1 MVIKDSK
8 RSRKEAGEDQYGSI
22 FSISGPVIVAEN
34 MLGCAMYELVR
45 VGHDRLVGEVIR
57 IDGDKCTVQVY
68 EETAGVTVGDPVA
81 RTGKP
86 LSVELGP
93 GLMETIYDGIQRP
106 LKSISHVAESIYIP
120 RGIDVPSLNRET
132 KWDFQPGELK
142 VGDHI
147 TGGDVFGS
155 VYENSLLDNHRIL
168 LPPRARGT
176 ITHIAEKGSYTVEDK
191 VLEVEFDGKK
201 TEYTMM
207 HNWPTRVPRPV
218 NEKLPS
224 DSPFIVGQ
232 RVLDALFTS
241 VQGGTV
247 CIPGA
252 FGCGKTVISQ
262 SVSKFSNSDI
272 IIYVG
277 CGERGNEMAEVLMD
291 FPELSI
297 EIGGRKEP
305 IMKRTSLIA
314 NTSNMPVAAREASI
328 YTGITV
334 AEYFRD
340 QGKNVAMMADSTSR
354 WAEALR
360 EISGRLGEMPAD
372 QGFPAYLG
380 AKLASFYERAGHV
393 TALGSPERKG
403 SVSIVGAVSPPGGDF
418 SDPVTSSTLGIVQV
432 FWGLD
437 KKLAQRKHFPSINTS
452 LSYTKYTTILDK
464 FYEKEHPEFPRLRDR
479 IRELLSN
486 SEDLD
491 QVVQLVGK
499 SALGDP
505 DKITL
510 DVAALLKDDFLQQN
524 GYSEYDQFCPMW
536 KTEYMMKAFMGF
548 HDESQKAIAQG
559 HSWSKVREATSQIQ
573 NQLRSMKFEVPSEGE
588 EKISKKYDDLLQQMT
603 EKFASVMDEWMEL
616 HSMTR
621 IVLLSQSR
629 YGRASGLLVGLT
641 SSFSILIYAYIEQR
655 INVNDPGLITLVNK
669 LQDVFTTVGVQNP
682 IDLPQIA
689 VVGSQSS
696 GKSSVLEN
704 IVGRDFLPRG
714 TGIVTRRPLILQLI
728 NRSAPNPHHGQVNGV
743 NGDTKTTAD
752 KENNVEE
759 WGEFLHIP
767 GQKFHDFNK
776 IREEIVKET
785 ESKTG
790 RNAGISPAPINLRIY
805 SPNVLT
811 LTLVDLPGLTKVPV
825 GDQPRDIERQIKD
838 MVLKQIQKPNA
849 IILAVTAAN
858 TDLAN
863 SDGLKLAREVDPE
876 GQRTIGVLTKVD
888 LMDEGTDV
896 VDILAGR
903 IIPLRLGYV
912 PVVNRGQRDIEN
924 KKAISFALE
933 NEKNF
938 FENHKA
944 YRNKSSYC
952 GTPYLARKLNL
963 ILMMH
968 IKNTLP
974 DIKARISSSL
984 QKYSAELAQLG
995 DSMLGNSSNIV
1006 QIITEFCNEYRT
1018 VLDGNNQELSSIE
1031 LSGGA
1036 RISFVFH
1043 ELYSNGVKAVDP
1055 FDIVKD
1061 GDIRVMLHNSSGPSP
1076 ALFVGTT
1083 AFEVI
1088 VKQQI
1093 KRLEEPSLKCVSLV
1107 YDELVRI
1114 LSQLLNKQLFRRY
1127 PALKEKFHAVVINFY
1142 KKVLEPTNK
1151 LVKDLVAMEACYV
1164 NTGHPDFLNG
1174 HRAMAIVNDRHNAS
1188 KPTQVDPKTGKPLPP
1203 SAIPPRAS
1211 SPSLDLPS
1219 DSGTGFF
1226 GSFFAPKNKKKMAA
1240 MDSPP
1245 PQLKASGTLSEK
1257 EAQEVEVIK
1266 LLINSYFNITRRT
1279 MIDMVPKAIMLSLVQ
1294 HTKDEM
1300 QRELLEQMYR
1310 TNELDDLLRESEHTI
1325 RRRKE
1330 CQQMVES
1337 LSKASEIVSQEII
1350 QTTVAHRQANFQIV
1364 LLSHLG
1370 AITTMSHQIIDV
1382 IGSLNTDLVT
1392 RTTRFPKP
1400 GETITSKSF
1409 STGCGGKGAN
1419 QAVACARLSRHKGVP
1434 SNISVRMVGAVGDDL
1449 FGRTLVASLKEN
1461 DIDTS
1466 CIQTMRGQSSGT
1478 AVVIVEERTGE
1489 NQILITPG
1497 ANQSLRPEMFVELPA
1512 PLPSLIVLQLEI
1524 PPETVIQV
1532 IDSAKS
1538 QRVPVLL
1545 NPAPALVLP
1554 KHVFCH
1560 LDHLI
1565 MNKGEAE
1572 VLAQS
1577 YGLKTSLFNEEF
1589 HQLNVRNVV
1598 VTIGSEGASFSADYG
1613 DCKGLA
1619 PSGEVEKVVDT
1630 TGAGDTFVGAYA
1642 VNIVKGLD
1650 VRDAVTLANRP
1661 ASKAVE
1667 KEGAQDSIPWQDEVD
1682 FGPLA
1687 YKLGS

>member
-1 MVIKDSK
+1 
-8 RSRKEAGEDQYGSI
+8 
-22 FSISGPVIVAEN
+22 
-34 MLGCAMYELVR
+34 
-45 VGHDRLVGEVIR
+45 
-57 IDGDKCTVQVY
+57 
-68 EETAGVTVGDPVA
+68 
-81 RTGKP
+81 
-86 LSVELGP
+86 
-93 GLMETIYDGIQRP
+93 
-106 LKSISHVAESIYIP
+106 
-120 RGIDVPSLNRET
+120 
-132 KWDFQPGELK
+132 
-142 VGDHI
+142 
-147 TGGDVFGS
+147 
-155 VYENSLLDNHRIL
+155 
-168 LPPRARGT
+168 
-176 ITHIAEKGSYTVEDK
+176 
-191 VLEVEFDGKK
+191 
-201 TEYTMM
+201 
-207 HNWPTRVPRPV
+207 
-218 NEKLPS
+218 
-224 DSPFIVGQ
+224 
-232 RVLDALFTS
+232 
-241 VQGGTV
+241 
-247 CIPGA
+247 
-252 FGCGKTVISQ
+252 
-262 SVSKFSNSDI
+262 
-272 IIYVG
+272 
-277 CGERGNEMAEVLMD
+277 MA
-291 FPELSI
+291 
-297 EIGGRKEP
+297 
-305 IMKRTSLIA
+305 
-314 NTSNMPVAAREASI
+314 
-328 YTGITV
+328 
-334 AEYFRD
+334 
-340 QGKNVAMMADSTSR
+340 
-354 WAEALR
+354 
-360 EISGRLGEMPAD
+360 
-372 QGFPAYLG
+372 
-380 AKLASFYERAGHV
+380 
-393 TALGSPERKG
+393 
-403 SVSIVGAVSPPGGDF
+403 
-418 SDPVTSSTLGIVQV
+418 
-432 FWGLD
+432 
-437 KKLAQRKHFPSINTS
+437 AQ
-452 LSYTKYTTILDK
+452 
-464 FYEKEHPEFPRLRDR
+464 
-479 IRELLSN
+479 
-486 SEDLD
+486 
-491 QVVQLVGK
+491 
-499 SALGDP
+499 A
-505 DKITL
+505 
-510 DVAALLKDDFLQQN
+510 
-524 GYSEYDQFCPMW
+524 GYS
-536 KTEYMMKAFMGF
+536 
-548 HDESQKAIAQG
+548 
-559 HSWSKVREATSQIQ
+559 
-573 NQLRSMKFEVPSEGE
+573 
-588 EKISKKYDDLLQQMT
+588 
-603 EKFASVMDEWMEL
+603 
-616 HSMTR
+616 
-621 IVLLSQSR
+621 
-629 YGRASGLLVGLT
+629 
-641 SSFSILIYAYIEQR
+641 

-728 NRSAPNPHHGQVNGV
+728 NRSAPNPHHSQVNGI

-984 QKYSAELAQLG
+984 QKYSAELGQLG

-1151 LVKDLVAMEACYV
+1151 LVKDLVAMEACYI

-1257 EAQEVEVIK
+1257 EAQEVEVIT
-1266 LLINSYFNITRRT
+1266 SVR
-1279 MIDMVPKAIMLSLVQ
+1279 

-1337 LSKASEIVSQEII
+1337 LTKASEIVSQV
-1350 QTTVAHRQANFQIV
+1350 Q
-1364 LLSHLG
+1364 
-1370 AITTMSHQIIDV
+1370 
-1382 IGSLNTDLVT
+1382 
-1392 RTTRFPKP
+1392 
-1400 GETITSKSF
+1400 
-1409 STGCGGKGAN
+1409 
-1419 QAVACARLSRHKGVP
+1419 
-1434 SNISVRMVGAVGDDL
+1434 
-1449 FGRTLVASLKEN
+1449 
-1461 DIDTS
+1461 
-1466 CIQTMRGQSSGT
+1466 
-1478 AVVIVEERTGE
+1478 
-1489 NQILITPG
+1489 
-1497 ANQSLRPEMFVELPA
+1497 
-1512 PLPSLIVLQLEI
+1512 
-1524 PPETVIQV
+1524 
-1532 IDSAKS
+1532 
-1538 QRVPVLL
+1538 
-1545 NPAPALVLP
+1545 
-1554 KHVFCH
+1554 
-1560 LDHLI
+1560 
-1565 MNKGEAE
+1565 
-1572 VLAQS
+1572 
-1577 YGLKTSLFNEEF
+1577 
-1589 HQLNVRNVV
+1589 
-1598 VTIGSEGASFSADYG
+1598 
-1613 DCKGLA
+1613 
-1619 PSGEVEKVVDT
+1619 
-1630 TGAGDTFVGAYA
+1630 
-1642 VNIVKGLD
+1642 
-1650 VRDAVTLANRP
+1650 
-1661 ASKAVE
+1661 
-1667 KEGAQDSIPWQDEVD
+1667 
-1682 FGPLA
+1682 
-1687 YKLGS
+1687 